1 MSRLSLI
8 CKVCGISF
16 YSKAFVSDTIDYGNA
31 DNEHVRFRR
40 KQARLM
46 QSEPEC
52 ASLSLIF
59 EVTGG

>member
-8 CKVCGISF
+8 CKICGISF
-16 YSKAFVSDTIDYGNA
+16 YSKAFVSDTIDYGND

-40 KQARLM
+40 KQGRLR

-52 ASLSLIF
+52 VSLSLNF
-59 EVTGG
+59 EVTCG